1 MRVAILLFQN
11 VLELDAV
18 GPHTIF
24 RTAARYAPEPVDV
37 TTVGR
42 SRAPVVGSGGMVVV
56 PNLAFAAS
64 PEFDVLVVPGGPGA
78 DAAGR
83 DPPTVAFL
91 QAAAGR
97 ARVVASV
104 CTGAMTLGGAGLL
117 RGLVAT
123 TWAGRLE
130 DLWLHDP
137 KDVVA
142 ARVVR
147 NPGGRYVGGG
157 VTAGIDVALAI
168 LHDAF
173 GPEVARA
180 TAEHVNYPWW
190 DPSGVH
196 DAA

>member
-1 MRVAILLFQN
+1 MRVAILLFQD
-11 VLELDAV
+11 VLELDAA
-18 GPHTIF
+18 GPHSVF
-24 RTAARYAPEPVDV
+24 RTAARFSPGPIEL
-37 TTVGR
+37 TTVAR
-42 SRAPVVGSGGMVVV
+42 SRAPVIGAGGMVIV

-64 PEFDVLVVPGGPGA
+64 PELDVMIVPGGPGA
-78 DAAGR
+78 DSAGR
-83 DPPTVAFL
+83 DPATIAFL
-91 QAAAGR
+91 VAAAGR

-137 KDVVA
+137 REVVS

-157 VTAGIDVALAI
+157 VTAGIDVGLAI
-168 LHDAF
+168 LHDCI
-173 GPEVARA
+173 GPEVARQ
-180 TAEHVNYPWW
+180 TAEHLNYPLW
-190 DPSGVH
+190 DPSAVH
-196 DAA
+196 DAR